1 MLVIVVVLVLMAVLL
16 DPNPTLTSTT
26 FLAFAAAGIVGTIGR
41 RALFYAR
48 IKRVGTSRAEPIKAP
63 MPLYATIFAVILFSK
78 RVTGPHLVGIVL
90 MVAGIALVLWEG
102 TSSERANGER
112 IPWYGLS
119 LPLIAAIFFGLE
131 PIFAN
136 VSPREGT
143 SVAIDPVIKMIVAM
157 TTFLLYL
164 DWREWIP
171 RTTDS
176 PVIGV
181 RGGRV
186 RRSLKPG
193 VLPCLLWGAG
203 SARRVGVRRGDLS
216 THSSRRRSFTARSR
230 RRTDSAADT
239 PSSKPIRRSKES
251 TTAVSESL
259 ISIP

>member
-78 RVTGPHLVGIVL
+78 RVTGPHLVGIML

-143 SVAIDPVIKMIVAM
+143 SVATDPVIKMIVAM

-164 DWREWIP
+164 DCANGSRAQLTVP
-171 RTTDS
+171 RS
-176 PVIGV
+176 AFAGGV
-181 RGGRV
+181 FAGLSNPAFFLAYYGALV
-186 RRSLKPG
+186 
-193 VLPCLLWGAG
+193 VL
-203 SARRVGVRRGDLS
+203 RVGVRRGDLS